1 MTFRVAE
8 TSCAAIAVAVSLGAC
23 FDERERL
30 DTPVVELEL
39 STRHVAAG
47 DTIRGVLHARDASGI
62 VEWVIMARSSFDT
75 ARVFGDAPEVNEIA
89 EEFRLPLVDSIP
101 SGTRVVVEA
110 VVEDDQNFAIAGSD
124 TVTVWP

>member
-1 MTFRVAE
+1 MTARLAE
-8 TSCAAIAVAVSLGAC
+8 PRYAAIAVAVSLGAC

-39 STRHVAAG
+39 SGKQVAAG

-62 VEWVIMARSSFDT
+62 RQWVITAQSSFDT
-75 ARVFGDAPEVNEIA
+75 VRVFGDAPEVTEIA

-110 VVEDDQNFAIAGSD
+110 VVEDDQNFAIAATD

>member
-1 MTFRVAE
+1 MTARFAE
-8 TSCAAIAVAVSLGAC
+8 TGCAAIAVAVSLGAC

-39 STRHVAAG
+39 STAQVAAG
-47 DTIRGVLHARDASGI
+47 DTIRGVLRARDASGI
-62 VEWVIMARSSFDT
+62 LEWVITARSSFDT
-75 ARVFGDAPEVNEIA
+75 VRAFGDAPEVSEIA

-101 SGTRVVVEA
+101 SGTRVIVEA
-110 VVEDDQNFAIAGSD
+110 VVEDDQNFAIAGTD